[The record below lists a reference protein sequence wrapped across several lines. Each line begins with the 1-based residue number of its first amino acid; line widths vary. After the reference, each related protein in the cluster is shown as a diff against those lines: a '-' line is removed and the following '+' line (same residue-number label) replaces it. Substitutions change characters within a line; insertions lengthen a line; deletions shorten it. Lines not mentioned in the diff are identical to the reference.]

1 MAEGRAERSD
11 ERSTERSVD
20 APAEGGLL
28 RSGLIVSALTLLS
41 RISGFARDQIVAVN
55 FGASP
60 VMDAFFV
67 AFKIPNLL
75 RRLFGEGA
83 FAKGFVPIFT
93 EYRETR
99 SHAELQQLLAYV
111 LGTLGGVLLLLSA
124 VAVAAAPLLVLLF
137 APGFADEPERLEAAT
152 TMLRI
157 TFPYLFFI
165 SLVAAAGG
173 VFQSIGRFVVPA
185 FTPVFLN
192 LVLIA
197 SALWLSPHLEQ
208 PVYALAWG
216 VLVAGVVQLLFQL
229 PFLARVRLLPR
240 PRWGWRDSGVQRVF
254 KLMVPAIVGAGVY
267 QINQLVNTILASLLV
282 AGSVSWLYYA
292 DRLLEFPMGMI
303 GIAVGI
309 VVLPRLSALH
319 TRGSSADFS
328 RTIGWSIKVV
338 LWAGLPA
345 AMALGWLAKPML
357 ITLFEYGRFTSF
369 DRDMAAMSLQVL
381 ALSLPAGLLI
391 NVLTPS
397 FYARQDSRTPV
408 RIGVM
413 AMAVNMVIGS
423 LVVFFMMRESFVG
436 AHAGLSAAVVLS
448 SWVQVSLLIY
458 HLKKQAVQL
467 PLGLW
472 WYTLRP
478 LLLAMPA
485 MAAVIWA
492 LNPAVQWWAAADA
505 LARCLQL
512 FAIMGAA
519 GLAYVVAL
527 LIAGVRPADI
537 KA

>member
-1 MAEGRAERSD
+1 MSD
-11 ERSTERSVD
+11 SKSQKTS
-20 APAEGGLL
+20 EGGLL
-28 RSGLIVSALTLLS
+28 KSGLVVSALTLLS

-83 FAKGFVPIFT
+83 FAKGFVPVFT

-99 SHAELQQLLAYV
+99 SHAELQRLLAYV

-124 VAVAAAPLLVLLF
+124 VAVAVAPLIVLLF
-137 APGFADEPERLEAAT
+137 APGFADEPERLQAAT

-185 FTPVFLN
+185 LTPVFLN

-216 VLVAGVVQLLFQL
+216 VFFAGIVQLLFQL
-229 PFLARVRLLPR
+229 PFLAKARLLPR

-267 QINQLVNTILASLLV
+267 QINQLVNTVLASLLI

-309 VVLPRLSALH
+309 VILPRLSALH
-319 TRGSSADFS
+319 THGSQQRFS
-328 RTIGWSIKVV
+328 LTISWAIKVV
-338 LWAGLPA
+338 LWAGVPA
-345 AMALGWLAKPML
+345 ALALGWLAKPML
-357 ITLFEYGRFTSF
+357 MTLFEYGQFGAH
-369 DRDMAAMSLQVL
+369 DRNMAALSLQVL
-381 ALSLPAGLLI
+381 AFSLPAALLI
-391 NVLTPS
+391 NVLTPG
-397 FYARQDSRTPV
+397 FYARQDTRTPV
-408 RIGVM
+408 RIGVA
-413 AMAVNMVIGS
+413 AMAVNMVIGA
-423 LVVFFMMRESFVG
+423 LVVFVMLRRDVVG

-448 SWVQVSLLIY
+448 SWVQVSLLVY
-458 HLKKQAVQL
+458 HLKKQNVQL
-467 PLGLW
+467 PSHLW
-472 WYTLRP
+472 KSALLP
-478 LLLAMPA
+478 LLLALPC
-485 MAAVIWA
+485 MAAAIVW
-492 LNPAVQWWAAADA
+492 LNPPLEWWSIANAFERA
-505 LARCLQL
+505 LRLL
-512 FAIMGAA
+512 TIMGAA
-519 GLAYVVAL
+519 GLAYLVGL
-527 LIAGVRPADI
+527 LIAGVRPADL